1 MATINQDLDK
11 DAIELIAG
19 EYGVE
24 VEEEIKIDATD
35 LEVYFTEDDMKKL
48 S

>member
-1 MATINQDLDK
+1 MFLGVMATKNQDLDD

-24 VEEEIKIDATD
+24 VEKEIDSQ
-35 LEVYFTEDDMKKL
+35 MKPI
-48 S
+48 